1 MRKLKLDADD
11 LVVETFNPAV
21 LQDVHKGTVRA
32 NASDFAG
39 GCTIDYVCTRD
50 ESCYWELCQEQP
62 TNDPR
67 QKLCYTPY
75 LECSTR
81 GWTCDYCGG

>member
-1 MRKLKLDADD
+1 MRKLKLDAED
-11 LVVETFNPAV
+11 LLVDTFDTVAAR
-21 LQDVHKGTVRA
+21 DGEEGTVHA
-32 NASDFAG
+32 NSVAS
-39 GCTIDYVCTRD
+39 IDYACTRD

-75 LECSTR
+75 LECNTR